1 MTDRY
6 FTLIFWQT
14 RYEGSVFTREHD
26 MTETRSPSDDER
38 RLAELGY
45 KQELARSWSGFSN
58 FAISFTIVSILTGGL
73 ASYGIGLANGGPITM
88 AWGWPLVSIMVLFVG
103 LAMAELASAYPTSGG
118 LYWWAAELGGPVWG
132 WFTGWFNLIGQI
144 AVTAAID
151 YGAAIFTTVVLNVVG
166 IDIGTDRTAIFLVF
180 AAILVLHAVLN
191 VIGPHLSA
199 VINNVSAWWH
209 VGGVAI
215 FVVVLG
221 FGAEHHQSARF
232 VFTETVDNSA
242 IGFGGVAFSFL
253 LGLLHAQYTF
263 TGYDA
268 SAHMSEET
276 HDAFRMAAK
285 GIINTIV
292 VSAIAGYLLIM
303 AVTFAIPDLDAALDP
318 AQNSGYPVIYILENS
333 LNGFWSGLL
342 LIIAAVAQ
350 LFCGYAS
357 VTSASRMLFAFA
369 RDGAVPGSR
378 YWARLSARKV
388 PVHAVLF
395 ISFFA
400 FLLLIPSMLVPAAN
414 APTAYAAAT
423 SIATIGLY
431 IAYGIPILLR
441 QRHGSRF
448 RTGPWRLGA
457 WYRPV
462 GLVALGWI
470 ALISF
475 LFILPTDARGY
486 PWHSEFT
493 WNTVNYAPIA
503 LVGVVGAIGIWWLVS
518 ARTWFTGPKRTV
530 DEPPAGRP
538 EEEAPAN
545 A

>member
-1 MTDRY
+1 MNAASSGD
-6 FTLIFWQT
+6 
-14 RYEGSVFTREHD
+14 E
-26 MTETRSPSDDER
+26 PSTSADER

-45 KQELARSWSGFSN
+45 KQDLVRTWSGFSN

-88 AWGWPLVSIMVLFVG
+88 AWGWPLVSVLVLFVG

-151 YGAAIFTTVVLNVVG
+151 YGAAVFATAVLNVIG

-180 AAILVLHAVLN
+180 VVILVAHAVLN
-191 VIGPHLSA
+191 AIGTRLSA
-199 VINNVSAWWH
+199 LINNVSAWWH
-209 VGGVAI
+209 VAGVLI
-215 FVVVLG
+215 FVAVLG
-221 FGAEHHQSARF
+221 IGANHHQSAGF
-232 VFTETVDNSA
+232 VFTKTVENSA
-242 IGFGGVAFSFL
+242 IGFGGVGFSFL

-276 HDAFRMAAK
+276 HDAARSAAK

-292 VSAIAGYLLIM
+292 VSAVAGYLLIL
-303 AVTFAIPDLDAALDP
+303 AVTFAIPNLDDALNPDK
-318 AQNSGYPVIYILENS
+318 NSGYPVIFILRNS
-333 LNGFWSGLL
+333 LDSFWSGLL

-357 VTSASRMLFAFA
+357 VTAASRMLFAFA
-369 RDGAVPGSR
+369 RDGAVPGSA
-378 YWARLSARKV
+378 YWCRLSARKV

-395 ISFFA
+395 ISFWA
-400 FLLLIPSMLVPAAN
+400 FVLLIPSMLVPAAN

-423 SIATIGLY
+423 SVATIGLY

-441 QRHGSRF
+441 QWHGARF
-448 RTGPWRLGA
+448 TTGPWQLGT

-462 GLVALGWI
+462 GIISLVWI
-470 ALISF
+470 VVISV
-475 LFILPTDARGY
+475 LFILPTDAKGF
-486 PWHSEFT
+486 PWNDGFT
-493 WNTVNYAPIA
+493 WNAVNYAPIA
-503 LVGVVGAIGIWWLVS
+503 LVAVVGAITVWWLAS
-518 ARTWFTGPKRTV
+518 ARRWFTGPRRTV
-530 DEPPAGRP
+530 DETSVPV
-538 EEEAPAN
+538 
-545 A
+545 

>member
-1 MTDRY
+1 
-6 FTLIFWQT
+6 
-14 RYEGSVFTREHD
+14 
-26 MTETRSPSDDER
+26 MTEAQAPQSPTPSDDER

-45 KQELARSWSGFSN
+45 KQELSRSWSGFSN

-88 AWGWPLVSIMVLFVG
+88 AWGWPLVSVMVLFVG

-118 LYWWAAELGGPVWG
+118 LYWWASELGGPVWG

-151 YGAAIFTTVVLNVVG
+151 YGAAIFTTAVLNVIG
-166 IDIGTDRTAIFLVF
+166 IDIGTDRTAIFLVYIV
-180 AAILVLHAVLN
+180 ILVLHAVLN
-191 VIGPHLSA
+191 AIGPHLSA
-199 VINNVSAWWH
+199 VINNISAWWH

-215 FVVVLG
+215 FVIVLG
-221 FGAEHHQSARF
+221 FGASHHQSVGF

-242 IGFGGVAFSFL
+242 VGFGGVAFSFL

-276 HDAFRMAAK
+276 HDAARTAAK
-285 GIINTIV
+285 GIINTIL
-292 VSAIAGYLLIM
+292 VSAVAGYLLIM
-303 AVTFAIPDLDAALDP
+303 AVTFAIPNLDDALNP
-318 AQNSGYPVIYILENS
+318 EKNSGYPVIYILENS
-333 LNGFWSGLL
+333 LNSFWSGLL
-342 LIIAAVAQ
+342 LIIAAIAQ

-357 VTSASRMLFAFA
+357 VTSASRMLFAFS
-369 RDGAVPGSR
+369 RDGAVPGSAL
-378 YWARLSARKV
+378 WSKLSVRKV
-388 PVHAVLF
+388 PVNAVLF

-400 FLLLIPSMLVPAAN
+400 FVLLIPSMLVPAAN

-423 SIATIGLY
+423 SVATIGLY

-441 QRHGSRF
+441 QLHGGRF
-448 RTGPWRLGA
+448 RTGPWQLGP

-462 GLVALGWI
+462 GIVALIWI
-470 ALISF
+470 VFISL
-475 LFILPTDARGY
+475 LFILPTDDRGY
-486 PWHSEFT
+486 PWNSEFT
-493 WNTVNYAPIA
+493 WNTVNYAPIT
-503 LVGVVGAIGIWWLVS
+503 LVGVVGAIGIWWFVS
-518 ARTWFTGPKRTV
+518 ARRWFTGPKRTV
-530 DEPPAGRP
+530 EGTPPPAGVT
-538 EEEAPAN
+538 EDEAPAT

>member
-1 MTDRY
+1 
-6 FTLIFWQT
+6 
-14 RYEGSVFTREHD
+14 

-88 AWGWPLVSIMVLFVG
+88 AWGWPLVSVMVLFVG

-276 HDAFRMAAK
+276 HDASRMAAK

-503 LVGVVGAIGIWWLVS
+503 LVGVVGAIGIWWLAS

-530 DEPPAGRP
+530 DAPPAGRP
-538 EEEAPAN
+538 EEGAPAN

>member
-1 MTDRY
+1 
-6 FTLIFWQT
+6 
-14 RYEGSVFTREHD
+14 
-26 MTETRSPSDDER
+26 MTETRPPSDDER

-221 FGAEHHQSARF
+221 FGAQHHQSAGF

-276 HDAFRMAAK
+276 HDASRMAAK

-303 AVTFAIPDLDAALDP
+303 AVTFAIPDLDDALDP
-318 AQNSGYPVIYILENS
+318 AKNSGYPVIYILENS

-378 YWARLSARKV
+378 FWSRLSARKV

-400 FLLLIPSMLVPAAN
+400 FVLLIPSMLVPAAN

-423 SIATIGLY
+423 SVATIGLY

-448 RTGPWRLGA
+448 RTGPWQLGA

-462 GLVALGWI
+462 GVVALIWI

-493 WNTVNYAPIA
+493 WNTVNYAPIT
-503 LVGVVGAIGIWWLVS
+503 LVGVVGAIGIWWLAS

-530 DEPPAGRP
+530 DEPPADQT

>member
-1 MTDRY
+1 MTA
-6 FTLIFWQT
+6 T
-14 RYEGSVFTREHD
+14 SP
-26 MTETRSPSDDER
+26 PSDDER

-45 KQELARSWSGFSN
+45 KQELSRSWSGFSN

-88 AWGWPLVSIMVLFVG
+88 AWGWPLVSLMVLFVG

-118 LYWWAAELGGPVWG
+118 LYWWASELGGPIWG

-151 YGAAIFTTVVLNVVG
+151 YGAAIFTTAVLNVIG
-166 IDIGTDRTAIFLVF
+166 IEIGTDRTAIFLVF
-180 AAILVLHAVLN
+180 AAILVLHAILN
-191 VIGPHLSA
+191 AIGPQLSA
-199 VINNVSAWWH
+199 AINNISAWWH

-215 FVVVLG
+215 FVLVLG
-221 FGAEHHQSARF
+221 IGAEHHQSVGW

-242 IGFGGVAFSFL
+242 VGFGGVAFSFL

-276 HDAFRMAAK
+276 HDASRMAAK
-285 GIINTIV
+285 GIINTII
-292 VSAIAGYLLIM
+292 VSAVAGYLLIL
-303 AVTFAIPDLDAALDP
+303 AVTFAIRDLDKTLDP
-318 AQNSGYPVIYILENS
+318 ALNSGYPVIYILENALS
-333 LNGFWSGLL
+333 PFWSGLL
-342 LIIAAVAQ
+342 LVIAAIAQ

-369 RDGAVPGSR
+369 RDGAVPGSAL
-378 YWARLSARKV
+378 WARLSARKV
-388 PVHAVLF
+388 PVNAVLF

-400 FLLLIPSMLVPAAN
+400 FVLLIPSMLVPAAN

-423 SIATIGLY
+423 SVATIGLY

-441 QRHGSRF
+441 QLHGGRF
-448 RTGPWRLGA
+448 HTGPWQLGR

-462 GLVALGWI
+462 GAVALVWI
-470 ALISF
+470 VLISL
-475 LFILPTDARGY
+475 LFILPMDDRGY
-486 PWHSEFT
+486 PWNDEFT
-493 WNTVNYAPIA
+493 WTAVNYAPLT
-503 LVGVVGAIGIWWLVS
+503 LVGVVGAIAVWWFAS
-518 ARTWFTGPKRTV
+518 ARRWFTGPKRTV
-530 DEPPAGRP
+530 AEPP
-538 EEEAPAN
+538 ESAPAVES